1 MADQGTLFLDE
12 IGDFPLELQPQL
24 LRVLQEKE
32 FERVGSAQTHQVNVR
47 LVAATSR
54 HLSQMVADRQFR
66 SDLYYRLNVFPIRIP
81 PLRERISD
89 IPFLVWH
96 FVENFARQLNRRI
109 DIILPEVMEAFKRYP
124 WPGNIRELRNFIERA
139 VILSPGQKLN
149 APLEELQELTPTCP
163 EGDSETRTAT
173 LQELERGHILKALAQ
188 TRWLVGGPNGA
199 ATLLGLNRTTL
210 LSRMQKLGISRR
222 PKTEK

>member
-1 MADQGTLFLDE
+1 MSFPSGFPVARAHLRYSLLGLALCRKLRAPIKQANRHYPAGSDGGLQTLSL
-12 IGDFPLELQPQL
+12 
-24 LRVLQEKE
+24 
-32 FERVGSAQTHQVNVR
+32 A
-47 LVAATSR
+47 
-54 HLSQMVADRQFR
+54 
-66 SDLYYRLNVFPIRIP
+66 
-81 PLRERISD
+81 
-89 IPFLVWH
+89 
-96 FVENFARQLNRRI
+96 
-109 DIILPEVMEAFKRYP
+109 
-124 WPGNIRELRNFIERA
+124 GNIRELRNFIERA

-222 PKTEK
+222 PQNGEIATGWRSILLFHPQNRPAAPARAIDGIDFRTRSKNPVIIGRDPLPGRQPATPL